1 MRNACAKASRVA
13 NRELLNAMNLS
24 GKMFKYI
31 RKAVKKIQ
39 RRYMRNLERRNLPK
53 AAPSVAEAILPLDA
67 DTYTITPNQL
77 ETMMNAEKRFLLL
90 DVRERWEYEMVHIE
104 GAMLIPLG
112 ELPRRFREITPAVEV
127 VVYCHWGMRS
137 LDAAFLLQQ
146 LGFKSVKSLVGG
158 IDRWAQEIDTQL
170 LRY

>member
-1 MRNACAKASRVA
+1 
-13 NRELLNAMNLS
+13 
-24 GKMFKYI
+24 MFQYI
-31 RKAVKKIQ
+31 RKALKKIR
-39 RRYMRNLERRNLPK
+39 RRYIRNLQRRNLPK

-67 DTYTITPNQL
+67 DTYTITPTQL
-77 ETMMNAEKRFLLL
+77 KEMMREGKPFVLL
-90 DVRERWEYEMVHIE
+90 DVREKWEYEMGHIE
-104 GAMLIPLG
+104 DALLMPFG
-112 ELPRRFREITPAVEV
+112 ELPRRFREITPGIEV

-158 IDRWAQEIDTQL
+158 IDRWAQEIDTEI

>member
-1 MRNACAKASRVA
+1 
-13 NRELLNAMNLS
+13 
-24 GKMFKYI
+24 MFKYI
-31 RKAVKKIQ
+31 RKALKKIR
-39 RRYMRNLERRNLPK
+39 RRYIRNLQRRNLPK

-67 DTYTITPNQL
+67 DTYTITPSQL
-77 ETMMNAEKRFLLL
+77 KEMISESKPFVLL
-90 DVRERWEYEMVHIE
+90 DVREKWEYEMVHIE
-104 GAMLIPLG
+104 EALLIPFG
-112 ELPRRFREITPAVEV
+112 ELPRRFREITPGVEV

-158 IDRWAQEIDTQL
+158 IDRWAQEIDTEI

>member
-1 MRNACAKASRVA
+1 
-13 NRELLNAMNLS
+13 
-24 GKMFKYI
+24 MFKHIKKLLKKIRQRYI
-31 RKAVKKIQ
+31 R
-39 RRYMRNLERRNLPK
+39 NLQGRNLPK

-77 ETMMNAEKRFLLL
+77 REMMGESKPFVLL
-90 DVRERWEYEMVHIE
+90 DVREKWEYEMVHIE
-104 GAMLIPLG
+104 GAMLIPFG
-112 ELPRRFREITPAVEV
+112 ELPRRFRDITLGVEV

-158 IDRWAQEIDTQL
+158 IDRWAQESDTQI

>member
-1 MRNACAKASRVA
+1 
-13 NRELLNAMNLS
+13 
-24 GKMFKYI
+24 MFRYI
-31 RKAVKKIQ
+31 KQTIKKIQ
-39 RRYMRNLERRNLPK
+39 RRYTNRRERRNLPK

-77 ETMMNAEKRFLLL
+77 KEMIDEGKQFILL
-90 DVRERWEYEMVHIE
+90 DVREKWEYEMVHIE
-104 GAMLIPLG
+104 GATLIPFG
-112 ELPRRFREITPAVEV
+112 ELPRRFREITYAVEV

-158 IDRWAQEIDTQL
+158 IDRWTEEINTQL
-170 LRY
+170 RRY

>member
-1 MRNACAKASRVA
+1 MRSR
-13 NRELLNAMNLS
+13 
-24 GKMFKYI
+24 
-31 RKAVKKIQ
+31 KK
-39 RRYMRNLERRNLPK
+39 RNLPK

-67 DTYTITPNQL
+67 DTYTIGPNQL
-77 ETMMNAEKRFLLL
+77 KALIDEGKRVVLL
-90 DVRERWEYEMVHIE
+90 DVREQWEYEIVHIE
-104 GAMLIPLG
+104 GATLIPFG
-112 ELPRRFREITPAVEV
+112 ELPRRFREIRHGVEV

-170 LRY
+170 RRY

>member
-1 MRNACAKASRVA
+1 
-13 NRELLNAMNLS
+13 
-24 GKMFKYI
+24 MFRYI
-31 RKAVKKIQ
+31 KQTLKKIQ
-39 RRYMRNLERRNLPK
+39 RRFTGSRERRNLPK

-77 ETMMNAEKRFLLL
+77 KEIIDEGKRFILL
-90 DVRERWEYEMVHIE
+90 DVREKWEYEMVHIE
-104 GAMLIPLG
+104 GATPIPLS
-112 ELPRRFREITPAVEV
+112 ELPRRFREITPGVEI

-158 IDRWAQEIDTQL
+158 IDQWAEEIDTQL
-170 LRY
+170 RRY

>member
-1 MRNACAKASRVA
+1 
-13 NRELLNAMNLS
+13 
-24 GKMFKYI
+24 MFRYI
-31 RKAVKKIQ
+31 KQTLKKIK
-39 RRYMRNLERRNLPK
+39 RRFTGSPERRNLPK

-77 ETMMNAEKRFLLL
+77 KEIIDEGKRFILL
-90 DVRERWEYEMVHIE
+90 DVREKWEYEMVHIE
-104 GAMLIPLG
+104 GATLIPLN
-112 ELPRRFREITPAVEV
+112 ELPRRFREITPGVEV

-158 IDRWAQEIDTQL
+158 IDQWAQEIDTQL
-170 LRY
+170 RRY